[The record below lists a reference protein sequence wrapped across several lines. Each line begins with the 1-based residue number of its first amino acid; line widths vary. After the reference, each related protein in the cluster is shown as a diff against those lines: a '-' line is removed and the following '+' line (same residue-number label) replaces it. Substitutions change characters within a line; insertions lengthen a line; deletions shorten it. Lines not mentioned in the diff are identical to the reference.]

1 MRDYSKVGPQFW
13 IGKTG
18 KALRKQGL
26 EAQMVALYL
35 LTSPHANMLGLYYV
49 PQTFIAHETGMGM
62 EGAMKGLQGCIEAGF
77 CHYDEDSEM
86 VWVIEMARFQIA
98 DQLKDKDLRIK
109 GVQSEYDSLPDN
121 PYLAT
126 FFAMYATAFC
136 MSSKR
141 GNESPLQAPSKPLVS
156 QEQEQKQEQKQEQA
170 QEQNLVD
177 RRSAPSDRD
186 VIPEIFAYWQKVM
199 DSPRSQLDDKRR
211 KTIKAALKLYEPRQL
226 CEAIL
231 GCTKSDFHMARGE
244 YLGRNK
250 HIGIDLILRD
260 AEHIDKFIDLA
271 SKRTTGPESIE
282 QRNARIMAELMAT
295 DSNTDPNVIDVDA
308 LEVLDAQ

>member
-18 KALRKQGL
+18 KALRKHGF
-26 EAQMVALYL
+26 EAQMVGLYL

-49 PQTFIAHETGMGM
+49 PKTFIAHETGLGM
-62 EGAMKGLQGCIEAGF
+62 EGASKGLQGCIEAGF

-109 GVQSEYDSLPDN
+109 GVQSEYDSLPEN
-121 PYLAT
+121 PFLAA
-126 FFAMYATAFC
+126 FYDMYASAFC

-141 GNESPLQAPSKPLVS
+141 DEPSPLEAPSKPLPS
-156 QEQEQKQEQKQEQA
+156 QEQEQEQEQKQEQEQA
-170 QEQNLVD
+170 LVE
-177 RRSAPSDRD
+177 RRVASPDRD
-186 VIPEIFAYWQKVM
+186 VIAEVFAYWQKTM
-199 DSPRSQLDDKRR
+199 NSPGSKLDDKRR
-211 KTIKAALKLYEPRQL
+211 KAIVNALKLYEPRQV

-231 GCTKSDFHMARGE
+231 GCSRSVWHMGQNDRHRKFNG
-244 YLGRNK
+244 L
-250 HIGIDLILRD
+250 DLILRD
-260 AEHIDKFIDLA
+260 AEHIDMFVELA

-282 QRNARIMAELMAT
+282 DRNARILAELMIK
-295 DSNTDPNVIDVDA
+295 DSTVDPEVIDVDMT
-308 LEVLDAQ
+308 EVDHA